1 MNGRSYHQHVFCGF
15 LNQGRSRKVTL
26 VMVMSEMVK
35 KRMISI
41 IIVVRM
47 HMFGRPDPNIYK
59 IGNLSEKYRKQPKK
73 KFAT

>member
-1 MNGRSYHQHVFCGF
+1 M
-15 LNQGRSRKVTL
+15 T
-26 VMVMSEMVK
+26 MSEMVK
-35 KRMISI
+35 KRMIS